1 MSCIFCKIL
10 AGEIPC
16 NKVYENDD
24 FLAFRD
30 INPQAPVHLL
40 AIPKTHV
47 KDFNDV
53 TPEMMAAMT
62 TFIQE
67 VVEKEGLKEKGYR
80 LVNNIGGNGGQEV
93 PHLHFHIIGGARLR
107 WGNFV

>member
-16 NKVYENDD
+16 NKVHENDD

-53 TPEMMAAMT
+53 SPEMMAGMT
-62 TFIQE
+62 AFIQE